1 MIDYENMRNIVVKG
15 LKDYLQ
21 CPVIRTNQNEEPP
34 AYPYVSYTITTL
46 ASENKGTYGEYSD
59 GQDRKP
65 ITQTWS
71 ITAQSDKSGEDI
83 ELIMKARE
91 WLERVGNLYLNDNN
105 IIVQSVGN
113 VSNRDN
119 VLTMEYEYKHGFDV
133 VFWLFDT
140 VENPITKDDVI
151 ESVSFDDTTIEKVDY
166 PKIIEELNAE
176 IEKMNVE
183 NKNMNAEIEKKNAE
197 ILSLKRRCNV
207 YYPILGEDG
216 YYTDKPVPIPYSV
229 EYDSLLIN
237 SDNTFLFSTP
247 EISKDGTMKFSYW
260 NVFKVDENG
269 NKTQEVLSK
278 CYEYNF
284 GLKVVTNCYIEPV
297 YGEKIPALT
306 ANITISTYS
315 REVTASTDKIF
326 VRLLTAF
333 TSTVIPTFK
342 ENNTDLSV
350 QCGVFVVRNNTNK
363 LTEEERNQLVTAALN
378 GEADTTSEILNIH
391 KMSDETSTELL
402 NKLDALAKDL
412 SVKDKTN
419 TLATFGGDEYRITK
433 FIFDNNTLTNK
444 NRIEEVLR
452 YTNNTA
458 NQNYIFTAYAYV
470 IIRNADGSIKEMVI
484 SDEQY
489 FNICYFGNKA

>member
-229 EYDSLLIN
+229 EYNSLLIN

-269 NKTQEVLSK
+269 NKTQEVLAK
-278 CYEYNF
+278 YYGYNF
-284 GLKVVTNCYIEPV
+284 GLRVVTNCYIEPV
-297 YGEKIPALT
+297 YGEKKDSF
-306 ANITISTYS
+306 ISIGNATYT
-315 REVTASTDKIF
+315 REQYTEAGINYDYLYADFIVAFMSPNAELFNQSSKYKTGVIVELNQNAKVTDSNVSSGTFGA
-326 VRLLTAF
+326 VG
-333 TSTVIPTFK
+333 STVNYSGITFK
-342 ENNTDLSV
+342 STPYEIEKLATGNSSSLKYKNTENISNIAYKFEIDNSGYNNKNRLAYYVKFKNT
-350 QCGVFVVRNNTNK
+350 QAYRNYVMKAYYYVYEVDESGNAVEDTFKITDEVYFNLYDIGNSDTNTNK
-363 LTEEERNQLVTAALN
+363 
-378 GEADTTSEILNIH
+378 
-391 KMSDETSTELL
+391 
-402 NKLDALAKDL
+402 
-412 SVKDKTN
+412 
-419 TLATFGGDEYRITK
+419 
-433 FIFDNNTLTNK
+433 
-444 NRIEEVLR
+444 
-452 YTNNTA
+452 
-458 NQNYIFTAYAYV
+458 
-470 IIRNADGSIKEMVI
+470 
-484 SDEQY
+484 
-489 FNICYFGNKA
+489 

>member
-151 ESVSFDDTTIEKVDY
+151 ENISFDDTTIEKVDY

-176 IEKMNVE
+176 IKEL
-183 NKNMNAEIEKKNAE
+183 NAEI
-197 ILSLKRRCNV
+197 S
-207 YYPILGEDG
+207 
-216 YYTDKPVPIPYSV
+216 
-229 EYDSLLIN
+229 
-237 SDNTFLFSTP
+237 
-247 EISKDGTMKFSYW
+247 
-260 NVFKVDENG
+260 
-269 NKTQEVLSK
+269 
-278 CYEYNF
+278 
-284 GLKVVTNCYIEPV
+284 
-297 YGEKIPALT
+297 
-306 ANITISTYS
+306 
-315 REVTASTDKIF
+315 
-326 VRLLTAF
+326 
-333 TSTVIPTFK
+333 
-342 ENNTDLSV
+342 
-350 QCGVFVVRNNTNK
+350 
-363 LTEEERNQLVTAALN
+363 ALN
-378 GEADTTSEILNIH
+378 QQLQNQSAEE
-391 KMSDETSTELL
+391 
-402 NKLDALAKDL
+402 
-412 SVKDKTN
+412 
-419 TLATFGGDEYRITK
+419 
-433 FIFDNNTLTNK
+433 
-444 NRIEEVLR
+444 NRMLENRLR
-452 YTNNTA
+452 G
-458 NQNYIFTAYAYV
+458 V
-470 IIRNADGSIKEMVI
+470 S
-484 SDEQY
+484 
-489 FNICYFGNKA
+489 